1 MPGFRF
7 KLPEN
12 IRSKL
17 SRYQFEIRHIIV
29 IFFVLISFQIVLI
42 FFQKA
47 TLGNF
52 LRDTQ
57 SWFQKYYAERLA
69 LVTTTNVELLFE
81 RQQKL
86 RAQQDS
92 TDNSLTNSLNVVLK
106 QQLIH
111 RSVEDICLILVRNH
125 RMYII
130 DGGEKLSQYFSGT
143 LEPSE
148 GQVSSAHGTAVQF
161 FLGARDEMRRNE
173 KIMSA
178 VTSEKTF
185 NVIVPFVPDG
195 EYLGVLYMRITP
207 DFTFL
212 TSEIQSSVD
221 KVSLIFSALI
231 LVGLVGIFIVS
242 SRAVRERNRV
252 QEELFVEHKENLE
265 RQIKLEKESL
275 FTKRLYHT
283 HHKAEKIMGFIKDDV
298 RKMNAKNLG
307 ELKQQV
313 LTYSNFISR
322 IIYDM
327 KWYDQD
333 INTII
338 NPMFRTD
345 INAVIEFMVQHVF
358 LRISS
363 KNEMFDLKL
372 ELDPAVPLVR
382 VNEFTVWQILEPL
395 IQNSIDH
402 CGVSYVTIHIQ
413 TRYDRKEHVSS
424 IVISDNGKGIVPGL
438 LEPGPKGIQRLF
450 LEDETT
456 KTQMEPHSGYGC
468 YIAYQL
474 AVGKCDWQLS
484 AENLPEG
491 GCRFTLAIRN
501 KENV

>member
-1 MPGFRF
+1 MSGFQF

-12 IRSKL
+12 IRAKL

-29 IFFVLISFQIVLI
+29 IFFVLISFQIVLV

-52 LRDTQ
+52 LSDTQ

-81 RQQKL
+81 RHQRL

-92 TDNSLTNSLNVVLK
+92 TDNTLTNSLNVVLK

-111 RSVEDICLILVRNH
+111 RSVEDICLILVKNH
-125 RMYII
+125 RTYII
-130 DGGEKLSQYFSGT
+130 DGGEKLAHYSSGT
-143 LEPSE
+143 LEPYGAQDNSP
-148 GQVSSAHGTAVQF
+148 HRTAVEF
-161 FLGARDEMRRNE
+161 FLSARDELRRNE

-231 LVGLVGIFIVS
+231 LVGLIGIFIVS

-252 QEELFVEHKENLE
+252 QEALFVEHKENLE

-283 HHKAEKIMGFIKDDV
+283 HHKAEKIMGFIKEDV
-298 RKMNAKNLG
+298 RKMNPENLG

-372 ELDPAVPLVR
+372 DLDRTVPFVR

-402 CGVSYVTIHIQ
+402 CGVSFVTIHIQ
-413 TRYDRKEHVSS
+413 TRYDRKEHMSS
-424 IVISDNGKGIVPGL
+424 IIISDNGKGIVKEL
-438 LEPGPKGIQRLF
+438 LEPGTKGIQRLF

-456 KTQMEPHSGYGC
+456 KTQLESHSGYGC
-468 YIAYQL
+468 YIAHQL
-474 AVGKCDWQLS
+474 AVGKCGWQLS
-484 AENLPEG
+484 AENSEGG
-491 GCRFTLAIRN
+491 GCRFTLAISN
-501 KENV
+501 KEGA

>member
-1 MPGFRF
+1 MPRLRLQ
-7 KLPEN
+7 LPEN
-12 IRSKL
+12 IKAKL

-29 IFFVLISFQIVLI
+29 IFFILISFQIVLI
-42 FFQKA
+42 FLQKS
-47 TLGNF
+47 TLSNF

-81 RQQKL
+81 RQQRL
-86 RAQQDS
+86 RAQQD
-92 TDNSLTNSLNVVLK
+92 TMDASLMNSLNVVLK

-111 RSVEDICLILVRNH
+111 RSVEDICLILVKNH
-125 RMYII
+125 RIYIV
-130 DGGEKLSQYFSGT
+130 DGGQKLSEYFSGT
-143 LEPSE
+143 LEPYE
-148 GQVSSAHGTAVQF
+148 GEGSLTHKTAVQV
-161 FLGARDEMRRNE
+161 FLSVRDEMRRNE
-173 KIMSA
+173 KILSS

-185 NVIVPFVPDG
+185 NVTVPFVPDG

-207 DFTFL
+207 DFSFL

-221 KVSLIFSALI
+221 KVSLTFSALI
-231 LVGLVGIFIVS
+231 LVGLIAIFIVS

-252 QEELFVEHKENLE
+252 QEELFIEHKQNLE
-265 RQIKLEKESL
+265 RQIRLEKESL

-283 HHKAEKIMGFIKDDV
+283 HHKAEKIMGFIKNDV
-298 RKMNAKNLG
+298 RKMNPANLA
-307 ELKQQV
+307 EMKQRV

-345 INAVIEFMVQHVF
+345 VNAVIEFMVQHVF
-358 LRISS
+358 LRITS
-363 KNEMFDLKL
+363 KNEMFEFKL
-372 ELDPAVPLVR
+372 DLDPSVPLVR

-402 CGVSYVTIHIQ
+402 CGVSFVTIQIQ
-413 TRYDRKEHVSS
+413 TTYDRKEHVSY
-424 IVISDNGKGIVPGL
+424 ICISDNGKGVVPEL
-438 LEPGPKGIQRLF
+438 LEPGSKGVQRLF
-450 LEDETT
+450 VEDETA
-456 KTQMEPHSGYGC
+456 KKKQEAHSGYGC

-474 AVGKCDWQLS
+474 AVGKCGWRLS
-484 AENLPEG
+484 AENLQES
-491 GCRFTLAIRN
+491 GCRFTLAIGN
-501 KENV
+501 KEGV